1 MTVLHPSRAYA
12 QWLLCRLATLRDLH
26 RYGRPEDIRSLASDL
41 AQSAH
46 GMGHREVEA
55 AARAIRRCADHPVAL
70 EAAIEILRRI
80 VKRAAERTL
89 RNAAA

>member
-1 MTVLHPSRAYA
+1 MTALRPSRAYA
-12 QWLLCRLATLRDLH
+12 QWLSCRLASLRDLH
-26 RYGRPEDIRSLASDL
+26 QYGRSEDIRLLASDL

-55 AARAIRRCADHPVAL
+55 AAQAIRRCADNPPAL

-80 VKRAAERTL
+80 VKRAVERTM
-89 RNAAA
+89 RSAA

>member
-1 MTVLHPSRAYA
+1 MTAVRPTRAYA
-12 QWLLCRLATLRDLH
+12 QWLLVRLATLRDLYQ
-26 RYGRPEDIRSLASDL
+26 YGRPEDIRSLAFDL

-55 AARAIRRCADHPVAL
+55 AAQAIRRCADNPLAL

-89 RNAAA
+89 RSAA

>member
-1 MTVLHPSRAYA
+1 MTPLRPSGAYA
-12 QWLLCRLATLRDLH
+12 QWLLSRLASLRDLH
-26 RYGRPEDIRSLASDL
+26 QYGRSEDIRSLASDL

-55 AARAIRRCADHPVAL
+55 AAQAIRRWADNPPAL

-80 VKRAAERTL
+80 AKRAAERTV
-89 RNAAA
+89 RNAA